1 MTRLKYLTFRIPSI
15 LRCFPGKILG
25 KISHL
30 KLREF
35 SAKKLAQESGQA
47 ILEYTLL
54 LVIVVTILT
63 GSIYQ
68 FSSAFQAFT
77 DSYFGDYLQCLIES
91 GELPQLGGDDEGI
104 CNSSFQA
111 FSLANGRP
119 IDSSS
124 TNSASGSSG
133 DSNVGGGGV
142 YGGSNPNSSGTTVG
156 RAPGTSVGAGSSSG
170 NLGASSGGPGSS
182 SGNSGGSLGG
192 GRTNRV
198 SVGGQGNKGA
208 FGNNKNKKVPFNP
221 TANTYTDLGANGSGS
236 GLRSRRIL
244 RSYGSETEGGDIE
257 GGPNASSN
265 AVAGVAGQ
273 GGRDKKVPI
282 SERKPASNDD
292 EVQEMSF
299 GNFMRYLVIFCM
311 VVAVILFLGG
321 QIQSITKS
329 MD

>member
-1 MTRLKYLTFRIPSI
+1 M
-15 LRCFPGKILG
+15 
-25 KISHL
+25 
-30 KLREF
+30 REF

-47 ILEYTLL
+47 VLEYTLL

-104 CNSSFQA
+104 CNTSFQA

-119 IDSSS
+119 MDSSS
-124 TNSASGSSG
+124 SNSASNSSG

-156 RAPGTSVGAGSSSG
+156 REPGSSVGAGSSSG
-170 NLGASSGGPGSS
+170 NLGASSAGPAGSS
-182 SGNSGGSLGG
+182 RSSGGLGSGGRSNRVSLGG
-192 GRTNRV
+192 
-198 SVGGQGNKGA
+198 QGENTG

-221 TANTYTDLGANGSGS
+221 RANTYTDLGTNASGG
-236 GLRSRRIL
+236 GLRTRRVL
-244 RSYGSETEGGDIE
+244 RAYGSENESGNVEGGQE
-257 GGPNASSN
+257 ASSS
-265 AVAGVAGQ
+265 AVAEAGGQ
-273 GGRDKKVPI
+273 SGRDKKVPV
-282 SERKPASNDD
+282 SERRPANDD
-292 EVQEMSF
+292 TQVEEMSF
-299 GNFMRYLVIFCM
+299 GNFMRYLIIFCM
-311 VVAVILFLGG
+311 VVALILFLGG